1 MCRWV
6 RRCRSTLPDLG
17 SSANTVITQADEYQ
31 IGRMM
36 MRDLRQENAY
46 FDDPETT
53 EYLQSLGCR
62 IAVEAQDGEQ
72 TFTFFARPRQIHQ
85 CLRAAGRLHRHEHR
99 PDHSHQQRIRTGGR
113 DGARDRPRGAAAYRA
128 RRIVAQR
135 GSSLTTLAGLLGA
148 VLIGA
153 VTGSADAGMG
163 LLALAQGT
171 AMQQQI
177 NFTRM
182 EEQRPTGSA
191 SATWPRPVSIPTAW
205 PAFFSTM
212 MRERGNELDE
222 VPSLLL
228 SHPLDQVRIAEARAR
243 VGSMPSHP
251 RRPDSASYPYI
262 RERVRVLAS
271 ASDSDLRGYYETMR
285 ANDPSNPAL
294 VYGAA
299 LAEIKSGSPAT
310 AVALLKRLVGEQPK
324 LPLLQI
330 ALAQAQYAAGQKN
343 DAVATF
349 ERALAVS
356 PRNVPLTV
364 RYAEALL
371 DMGRAKKA
379 HQLLLDLFNV
389 ETPTPEQIKLI
400 ALAAS
405 AAGDTG
411 DAYYYMS
418 EYHIS
423 NGDLMLATQQL
434 DLALASPELTKCSAS
449 ASWPGARKSA
459 ATCANSA
466 TIGPGAHHRR
476 ADKLPAHAS
485 TICLHVPGAGRAAHR
500 LCHAS
505 PRRARSP
512 RPLRADQSRR
522 ISLQRRTGSRH
533 RQARGKGL
541 REGDAASRCARV
553 SAISSR
559 TCSIQRSS

>member
-1 MCRWV
+1 MTPSFHKAWPLLLLPLAGGLAFSQTPGGKGDV
-6 RRCRSTLPDLG
+6 PLGPPVQSTLPDLG
-17 SSANTVITQADEYQ
+17 STANTVITKADEYQ
-31 IGRMM
+31 LGRMM

-53 EYLQSLGCR
+53 EFLQSIGSR
-62 IAVEAQDGEQ
+62 IAVEAQDGGQ
-72 TFTFFARPRQIHQ
+72 SFTFFGVRDKAINAFALPGGFIGINTGLITRTNSESELAGVMAHEIGHVVQRHIAR
-85 CLRAAGRLHRHEHR
+85 
-99 PDHSHQQRIRTGGR
+99 
-113 DGARDRPRGAAAYRA
+113 AY
-128 RRIVAQR
+128 VAQR
-135 GSSLTTLAGLLGA
+135 GSSLTALAGLLGA

-163 LLALAQGT
+163 VMAVTQGA

-182 EEQRPTGSA
+182 EESEADRVGINFLAESGFDPNGMA
-191 SATWPRPVSIPTAW
+191 G
-205 PAFFSTM
+205 FFSTI

-251 RRPDSASYPYI
+251 RRPDSIGYPYI

-271 ASDSDLRGYYETMR
+271 TSDADLRGYYETMR
-285 ANDPSNPAL
+285 RNDPQNSAL
-294 VYGAA
+294 AYGAA
-299 LAEIKSGSPAT
+299 LAEMKSGSPST
-310 AVALLKRLVGEQPK
+310 AAALLKGVVAEQPK
-324 LPLLQI
+324 LTLLQI

-343 DAVATF
+343 EAVATY

-356 PRNVPLTV
+356 PRHVPLTI
-364 RYAEALL
+364 RYAESLL

-389 ETPTPEQIKLI
+389 ETPTPEQVKLI

-423 NGDLMLATQQL
+423 SGDLMLATQQL
-434 DLALASPELTKCSAS
+434 DLALASPDLTPVQRKRFL
-449 ASWPGARKSA
+449 ARRDEIRGYLREQRNDRS
-459 ATCANSA
+459 
-466 TIGPGAHHRR
+466 
-476 ADKLPAHAS
+476 
-485 TICLHVPGAGRAAHR
+485 GRAPPA
-500 LCHAS
+500 
-505 PRRARSP
+505 
-512 RPLRADQSRR
+512 
-522 ISLQRRTGSRH
+522 G
-533 RQARGKGL
+533 
-541 REGDAASRCARV
+541 
-553 SAISSR
+553 
-559 TCSIQRSS
+559 